1 MSKNLKESPIRQYMP
16 SPMPAHLV
24 ESPGLNFGIDLD
36 KCEPSSISAVSY
48 LKFYFIFYLQGLKRF
63 HHKHVPAVVEIC
75 TRLIE
80 CQINDEGTLVYNI

>member
-1 MSKNLKESPIRQYMP
+1 MSKNLKESSIRQYMP

-48 LKFYFIFYLQGLKRF
+48 LKFY
-63 HHKHVPAVVEIC
+63 
-75 TRLIE
+75 
-80 CQINDEGTLVYNI
+80 